1 MFGLRFFKYS
11 NLYMNT
17 VDIFLLILILLA
29 AVIGYRFGAL
39 RFILELFK
47 WSAAVIAGIL
57 LYTNTYEEMLQKL
70 PSLKDFY
77 LPLSLITGFI
87 VVYVILSVLQRILLN
102 ATDTENRVHLL
113 DKMSGIIPGL
123 VLGIVLSAVTAKL
136 LTYSVIDSISAEA
149 EKSEVAAMLSPYSE
163 IAEKKITPLLEK
175 TFDVALSHGKS
186 DPEVYATDRYSIRPD
201 LEQQMLQLVN
211 SERKKKGLK
220 PLVADEQLKIVARA
234 HSSDMLKRGY
244 FSHMTPEGKDP
255 FYRMK
260 KAGVTYKQAGENLAY
275 ASTLAKAHT
284 GLMNSP
290 SHRAAI
296 LNKSFGRVGIGI
308 IDGGKS
314 GLMISQEFKD

>member
-1 MFGLRFFKYS
+1 
-11 NLYMNT
+11 MNG
-17 VDIFLLILILLA
+17 VDLFLLLLILLA
-29 AVIGYRFGAL
+29 AFVGYRFGAL
-39 RFILELFK
+39 RFLLEIFK
-47 WSAAVIAGIL
+47 WSAAIIAGIL
-57 LYTNTYEEMLQKL
+57 LYTNTVDGVGKEL
-70 PSLKDFY
+70 PSLKDWY

-87 VVYVILSVLQRILLN
+87 VVYVILSLLQRVLMN
-102 ATDTENRVHLL
+102 ATNTESRVHLL
-113 DKMSGIIPGL
+113 DRMSGIIPGF
-123 VLGIVLSAVTAKL
+123 VLGILLSAITARL
-136 LTYSVIDSISAEA
+136 LTFSVVDSISNEA

-186 DPEVYATDRYSIRPD
+186 DPEVYATNYYSIRPD

-211 SERKKKGLK
+211 AERKKKGLK
-220 PLVADEQLKIVARA
+220 PLVADEQLKNVARS

-260 KAGVTYKQAGENLAY
+260 KAGITYRQAGENLAY
-275 ASTLAKAHT
+275 ASTLAKAHR

-308 IDGGKS
+308 VDGGKS

>member
-1 MFGLRFFKYS
+1 
-11 NLYMNT
+11 MNT
-17 VDIFLLILILLA
+17 VDIFLVLLILLA
-29 AVIGYRFGAL
+29 ALIGYRFGAL

-57 LYTNTYEEMLQKL
+57 LYTNTVDKVVREL
-70 PSLKDFY
+70 PSLKEWY
-77 LPLSLITGFI
+77 LPLSLIGGFI
-87 VVYVILSVLQRILLN
+87 VVYIILSVLQRILMN
-102 ATDTENRVHLL
+102 ATDTENRVHFL
-113 DKMSGIIPGL
+113 DRMTGIIPGL
-123 VLGIVLSAVTAKL
+123 VLGIVLSAVTARL
-136 LTYSVIDSISAEA
+136 LTFSVIDSISAEA

-163 IAEKKITPLLEK
+163 LAEKKITPLLEK

-186 DPEVYATDRYSIRPD
+186 NPEVYATDYYSIRPD

-211 SERKKKGLK
+211 AERKKKGLK
-220 PLVADEQLKIVARA
+220 SLVADEQLKKVARA

-260 KAGVTYKQAGENLAY
+260 NAGINYKKAGENLAY
-275 ASTLAKAHT
+275 ASTLAKAHR

-308 IDGGKS
+308 VDGGKS

>member
-1 MFGLRFFKYS
+1 
-11 NLYMNT
+11 MNT
-17 VDIFLLILILLA
+17 VDIFLVLMILLA
-29 AVIGYRFGAL
+29 AFIGYRFGAL

-47 WSAAVIAGIL
+47 WSAAVVAGIL
-57 LYTNTYEEMLQKL
+57 LYTSTVDRVVKAL
-70 PSLKDFY
+70 PALKDWY

-87 VVYVILSVLQRILLN
+87 VVYITLSLLQRVLMN
-102 ATDTENRVHLL
+102 ATNTENRVHLL
-113 DKMSGIIPGL
+113 DRMSGIIPGF
-123 VLGIVLSAVTAKL
+123 VLGILLSAITARL
-136 LTYSVIDSISAEA
+136 LTFSVIDSISNEA

-163 IAEKKITPLLEK
+163 LAEKEITPLLEK
-175 TFDVALSHGKS
+175 TFDVALSNGKS
-186 DPEVYATDRYSIRPD
+186 DPEVYATDHYSIRPD

-211 SERKKKGLK
+211 EERKKKGLK
-220 PLVADEQLKIVARA
+220 PLVADEQLKNVARA

-260 KAGVTYKQAGENLAY
+260 KAGITYKKAGENLAY
-275 ASTLAKAHT
+275 ASTLPKAHR

-308 IDGGKS
+308 VDGGRS

>member
-1 MFGLRFFKYS
+1 
-11 NLYMNT
+11 MNA
-17 VDIFLLILILLA
+17 VDLFLLLLILLA
-29 AVIGYRFGAL
+29 AFIGYRFGAL
-39 RFILELFK
+39 RFLLELFK
-47 WSAAVIAGIL
+47 WSAAIIAGIL
-57 LYTNTYEEMLQKL
+57 LYINTVDRVGNEL
-70 PSLKDFY
+70 PSLKDWY

-87 VVYVILSVLQRILLN
+87 VVYIILSLLQRVLMN
-102 ATDTENRVHLL
+102 ATNTENRVHLL
-113 DKMSGIIPGL
+113 DRMSGIIPGL
-123 VLGIVLSAVTAKL
+123 VLGILLSAITARL
-136 LTYSVIDSISAEA
+136 LTFSVVDSISNEA

-186 DPEVYATDRYSIRPD
+186 DPEVYATNYYSIRPD

-211 SERKKKGLK
+211 GERKKKGLK
-220 PLVADEQLKIVARA
+220 PLVADEQLKNVARS

-260 KAGVTYKQAGENLAY
+260 KAGITYRQAGENLAY
-275 ASTLAKAHT
+275 ASTLAKAHR

-308 IDGGKS
+308 VDGGKS

>member
-1 MFGLRFFKYS
+1 
-11 NLYMNT
+11 MNT
-17 VDIFLLILILLA
+17 VDIFLVLLILLA
-29 AVIGYRFGAL
+29 AFIGYRFGAL

-57 LYTNTYEEMLQKL
+57 LYTNTVDKVVVEL
-70 PSLKDFY
+70 PTLKEWY
-77 LPLSLITGFI
+77 LPLSLIGGFI
-87 VVYVILSVLQRILLN
+87 VVYIILSVLQRILMN

-113 DKMSGIIPGL
+113 DRMSGIVPGL
-123 VLGIVLSAVTAKL
+123 VLGILLSAVTARL
-136 LTYSVIDSISAEA
+136 LTFSVIDSISAEA

-163 IAEKKITPLLEK
+163 LAEKKITPLLEK

-186 DPEVYATDRYSIRPD
+186 NPEVYATDYYSIRPD

-211 SERKKKGLK
+211 AERKKKGLK
-220 PLVADEQLKIVARA
+220 SLVADEQLKKVARA

-260 KAGVTYKQAGENLAY
+260 NAGINYKKAGENLAY
-275 ASTLAKAHT
+275 ASTLAKAHR

-308 IDGGKS
+308 VDGGKS

>member
-1 MFGLRFFKYS
+1 
-11 NLYMNT
+11 MNA
-17 VDIFLLILILLA
+17 VDFFLLLLILLA
-29 AVIGYRFGAL
+29 AFIGYRFGAL
-39 RFILELFK
+39 RFLLELFK
-47 WSAAVIAGIL
+47 WSAAIIAGIL
-57 LYTNTYEEMLQKL
+57 LYTNTVDGVGKEL
-70 PSLKDFY
+70 PSLKDWY

-87 VVYVILSVLQRILLN
+87 VVYIILSLLQRVLMN
-102 ATDTENRVHLL
+102 ATNTESRVHLL
-113 DKMSGIIPGL
+113 DRMSGIIPGL
-123 VLGIVLSAVTAKL
+123 VLGILLSAITARL
-136 LTYSVIDSISAEA
+136 LTFSVVDSISNEA

-186 DPEVYATDRYSIRPD
+186 DPEVYATNYYSIRPD

-211 SERKKKGLK
+211 GERKKKGLR
-220 PLVADEQLKIVARA
+220 PLAADEQLKNVARS

-260 KAGVTYKQAGENLAY
+260 KAGITYRQAGENLAY
-275 ASTLAKAHT
+275 ASTLAKAHR

-308 IDGGKS
+308 VDGGKS

>member
-1 MFGLRFFKYS
+1 
-11 NLYMNT
+11 MNA
-17 VDIFLLILILLA
+17 VDLFLLLLILLA
-29 AVIGYRFGAL
+29 AFIGYRFGAL
-39 RFILELFK
+39 RFLLELFK
-47 WSAAVIAGIL
+47 WSAAIIAGIL
-57 LYTNTYEEMLQKL
+57 LFTNTVDRVTKEL
-70 PSLKDFY
+70 PPLKDWY

-87 VVYVILSVLQRILLN
+87 VVYIILSLLQRVLMN
-102 ATDTENRVHLL
+102 ATNTESRVHLL
-113 DKMSGIIPGL
+113 DRMSGIIPGL
-123 VLGIVLSAVTAKL
+123 VMGILLSAITARL
-136 LTYSVIDSISAEA
+136 LTFSVVDSISNEA
-149 EKSEVAAMLSPYSE
+149 EKSEVAAILSPYSE

-186 DPEVYATDRYSIRPD
+186 DPEVYATNYYSIRPD

-211 SERKKKGLK
+211 GERKKKGLK
-220 PLVADEQLKIVARA
+220 PLVADEQLKNVARA

-260 KAGVTYKQAGENLAY
+260 KAGIAYRQAGENLAY
-275 ASTLAKAHT
+275 ASTLAKAHR

-296 LNKSFGRVGIGI
+296 LNKSFGRVGIGVV
-308 IDGGKS
+308 DGGRS